1 MELGANSIEHGAYL
15 DEDPDLLA
23 LMAERDCYLV
33 PTFGVY
39 TFHATRGNA
48 PRARALR
55 RAQGTPRQEPQH
67 GPRGG
72 REGGGGHRTRVAGEH
87 GNNAHELSCLVEAG
101 MSPMQAIVAGTSV
114 AAECLGLDGVAG
126 SIEPGKAADLLLVD
140 SDPLLDI
147 STLERGESV
156 VLVMKG
162 GEAIVD
168 RRPDA

>member
-1 MELGANSIEHGAYL
+1 
-15 DEDPDLLA
+15 
-23 LMAERDCYLV
+23 
-33 PTFGVY
+33 
-39 TFHATRGNA
+39 
-48 PRARALR
+48 
-55 RAQGTPRQEPQH
+55 
-67 GPRGG
+67 
-72 REGGGGHRTRVAGEH
+72 
-87 GNNAHELSCLVEAG
+87 

-126 SIEPGKAADLLLVD
+126 SIEAGKSADLLLVD